1 MTQDLAASIRAR
13 LLNLAKANN
22 TDFNQILVR
31 YALERF
37 LYRISQSKYSDQF
50 LLKGALLFALWYD
63 MPHRPTRDADLLG
76 FGDSNLKSLE
86 ETFRDI
92 SSMMV
97 DDGVVFD
104 PDSVTVEE
112 IRKEAGYSGAR
123 VVISANLA
131 KARTKTQIDIGF
143 GDVVTPNP
151 IDATYPTLLDDMPP
165 PKLRVYPIYTVIA
178 EKLHAIVLLGMTN
191 TRLKDYFDLQVLLD
205 REEIDIHILTEAISA
220 TFVRRGMPIPT
231 ELPIGLSDEFAKD
244 PTRQKLWDAF
254 LKKNDIKS
262 MPLTTTVNQL
272 KLLFEKYLKLHHILN
287 SKL

>member
-1 MTQDLAASIRAR
+1 
-13 LLNLAKANN
+13 
-22 TDFNQILVR
+22 
-31 YALERF
+31 
-37 LYRISQSKYSDQF
+37 
-50 LLKGALLFALWYD
+50 
-63 MPHRPTRDADLLG
+63 
-76 FGDSNLKSLE
+76 
-86 ETFRDI
+86 
-92 SSMMV
+92 
-97 DDGVVFD
+97 
-104 PDSVTVEE
+104 
-112 IRKEAGYSGAR
+112 
-123 VVISANLA
+123 
-131 KARTKTQIDIGF
+131 
-143 GDVVTPNP
+143 
-151 IDATYPTLLDDMPP
+151 MPP